1 MTARDRRARVGPKVA
16 TENARTCDTSS
27 SSCPRFLRGDGPDFR
42 LPGGATAEA
51 LSNLASIAP
60 GKGQHLGPV
69 CRLSHR
75 EHARNVG
82 PKRKPFPLSNLKAHR
97 QLLSGRRPVCN
108 ACTTIGLIEIFDEVV
123 DSLSHLHPDGQ
134 PGCRT
139 AHPQPGRDQDE
150 ARACLERGL
159 SNALQETKKK
169 NLRSWSRGLCS
180 QGITD
185 GVVASNAT
193 TPCAGSLK
201 PKSVSGRQSSKEEGT
216 PSSYLVNVANDCDR
230 GNLIV
235 HARRHVQN
243 AATP

>member
-169 NLRSWSRGLCS
+169 KSPKLVSWALQPRDHRWCRRVQRDNTMRRIIEAKKRHGEAKQQGRRNSELVSS
-180 QGITD
+180 Q
-185 GVVASNAT
+185 
-193 TPCAGSLK
+193 CRK
-201 PKSVSGRQSSKEEGT
+201 
-216 PSSYLVNVANDCDR
+216 
-230 GNLIV
+230 
-235 HARRHVQN
+235 
-243 AATP
+243 